1 MHTKLVALFIAFALA
16 PFAWPPVSSAQIEI
30 IPGSSV
36 RGADL
41 FQSKGCVDC
50 HKPGGVGGSI
60 APDLTQ
66 PNKNI
71 HTPMQLASALWNHAP
86 RMWRAQSG
94 TRRPTLDSMETADLF
109 SYFYSLSYLNAPG
122 SISQGGQLFEQKGCA
137 DCHEKSVSA
146 VPFRR
151 SRPLGPPVSTWRS
164 VDDPLAWAE
173 QMWNHSGK
181 IFNELSAA
189 GVKWPL
195 FSTQEMIDL
204 LSYLRSLPE
213 ARSQSAAF
221 QPGNPEQGRTT
232 FERSCDSCHSFGKR
246 TAVAKIDLLK
256 RKGPGVLT
264 GYVAAMWNHAPVMH
278 ERAGAEFPVLGPGDM
293 SNLIAYLFAQR
304 YFYEPGK
311 AESGALLCHKKNCV
325 VCHEQRRNQTS
336 APDLTMSTE
345 RYSPI
350 TMSAAVWRH
359 GPEMFKTIERQK
371 LSWPELK
378 PAEMADLITYLNS
391 RLVARIARNE

>member
-1 MHTKLVALFIAFALA
+1 MHTKLVVLFIAFALA

-41 FQSKGCVDC
+41 FRNKGCIEC
-50 HKPGGVGGSI
+50 HTSSGVGGKI

-86 RMWRAQSG
+86 RMWRAQSRIG
-94 TRRPTLDSMETADLF
+94 RPSLDSAETADLF
-109 SYFYSLSYLNAPG
+109 AYFYSLSYLSAPG
-122 SISQGGQLFEQKGCA
+122 NISEGGKLFEEKGCA
-137 DCHEKSVSA
+137 SCHQTLVSV

-151 SRPLGPPVSTWRS
+151 SNSIGPPVSTWRS

-173 QMWNHSGK
+173 QMWNHTGK
-181 IFNELSAA
+181 IYNELSVA
-189 GVKWPL
+189 GVKWPV

-213 ARSQSAAF
+213 ARSQTAVF
-221 QPGNPEQGRTT
+221 KPGNPEQGRIT

-246 TAVAKIDLLK
+246 TAVSKIDLLE
-256 RKGPGVLT
+256 RQGHGVLT

-278 ERAGAEFPVLGPGDM
+278 ARAGSQFPVLGPGDM

-311 AESGALLCHKKNCV
+311 AERGALVFQKKNCAL
-325 VCHEQRRNQTS
+325 CHEQRRNQTG
-336 APDLTMSTE
+336 APDLTLSSE

-359 GPEMFKTIERQK
+359 GPDMFKTIEREN

-378 PAEMADLITYLNS
+378 PSEMADLITYLNS
-391 RLVARIARNE
+391 RLIARIARHD